1 MKKHIRYR
9 TIFISDVHL
18 GFTECKVEQVNH
30 FLQHT
35 RCEKLVLN
43 GDIIDGW
50 HLKGR
55 GKKWDKQYTKF
66 FRIILKKV
74 EKQGTEV
81 IYLRG
86 NHDDFLWG
94 ILPLQFGKIKLAN
107 EHVHEQPEKRYICVH
122 GDGFDGVTTN
132 HPWIAKLGSMGYSF
146 LLVLN
151 RIYNWGRKK
160 MGRPY
165 YSLSQ
170 KIKARVKSAVSFV
183 GRYEEQLQSLAREHK
198 CDGIICGHIHTPAD
212 KMVEDVHYLNSGDWV
227 ESMTAIVEGFDYEME
242 LITYQD
248 FCERLA
254 LVSEKKPKSK
264 SAPEDGTEDEEQP
277 GGPRAGTVAP
287 LPGVKAFVGEE
298 EEDEEILEAV

>member
-18 GFTECKVEQVNH
+18 GFTDCKIDQVNH

-35 RCEKLVLN
+35 RCDKLVLN

-55 GKKWDKQYTKF
+55 KKKWKKQYTKF

-74 EKQGTEV
+74 EKQDTEV
-81 IYLRG
+81 IYIRG
-86 NHDDFLWG
+86 NHDDFLWSV
-94 ILPLQFGKIKLAN
+94 LPLQFGKIKLVN
-107 EHVHEQPEKRYICVH
+107 EHIHKMPEKRYICVH

-132 HPWIAKLGSMGYSF
+132 HPWIAKLGSGAYSF

-151 RIYNWGRKK
+151 RLYNWGRKK

-165 YSLSQ
+165 YSLSK
-170 KIKARVKSAVSFV
+170 KIKAKVKSAVSFV
-183 GRYEEQLQSLAREHK
+183 GRYEEQLQILAQEHK

-212 KMVEDVHYLNSGDWV
+212 KQVGDIHYLNSGDWV
-227 ESMTAIVEGFDYEME
+227 ESLTAVVEKQDHSLE
-242 LITYQD
+242 LITYD
-248 FCERLA
+248 EFCKRLG
-254 LVSEKKPKSK
+254 LLTSIKTDPKDSGK
-264 SAPEDGTEDEEQP
+264 GKDAIDEPE
-277 GGPRAGTVAP
+277 AGKVTP
-287 LPGVKAFVGEE
+287 LPGVASVGGKVGRKKF
-298 EEDEEILEAV
+298 LKMV